1 MAETNVYFMRTPLDS
16 TYQHT
21 LYFKNRSEQENYFA
35 TKVIYSMLN
44 CTYQRKDNKIRANK
58 NYEELLS
65 CNYVQFTNGGKKFY
79 AFIKDV
85 QYVSEG
91 LTDVIIETDVLQTYM
106 FDYQILTSF
115 VEREHTDN
123 DTAGSNTLPEGLELG
138 DFIVNS
144 YKNDYEKLKPSDWVV
159 IGATEKKIKSSN
171 GVISFVNSIGGL
183 FNGIYSGIK
192 YYAYYRS
199 KIDDEGNN
207 VEDLSITKALQD
219 YADAGKIEAISSL
232 FLCPNFLITGATIQP
247 GDVGISI
254 PESNTAR
261 SFNSTIS
268 KPTSLNGYIPR
279 NKKLLTSPY
288 CYLYVSNGN
297 GGNAIYNNEYFSGA
311 SCNFKIYGSITPGCS
326 IRLLPLNYKGVQENE
341 SEGLNLGKYPQC
353 NWATDQYINWL
364 TQNGVNVATSLINS
378 TAGMGLGFAIG
389 GPVGGVS
396 GAIGGLSSIVNTLHE
411 VKMADRIPPQTQGN
425 INCGD
430 VVCSAGLNTF
440 HYYQMSI
447 KKEYAQIIDQYFDMF
462 GYKTNSVKIP
472 NKEHRTRYWYTKT
485 IDINIEGSLPEN
497 DLTKIK
503 DCYNRGITFWSDHVN
518 YRNYT
523 LPNEIINNK

>member
-21 LYFKNRSEQENYFA
+21 LYFKNRTEQENYFA
-35 TKVIYSMLN
+35 TKVVYSMLN
-44 CTYQRKDNKIRANK
+44 CTYQRKDNKIRASK

-138 DFIVNS
+138 EYVVNR
-144 YKNDYEKLKPSDWVV
+144 YTKDRELYPSRWVV
-159 IGATEKKIKSSN
+159 VGATERRNVDEKGNITFEP
-171 GVISFVNSIGGL
+171 VIGGV
-183 FNGIYSGIK
+183 FNGIYSGVR
-192 YYAYYRS
+192 YYVY
-199 KIDDEGNN
+199 IDNPVNAE
-207 VEDLSITKALQD
+207 EAQYSITKALQD
-219 YADAGKIEAISSL
+219 YADAGKIDAISSV
-232 FLCPNFLITGATIQP
+232 FLAPAILLGSGTSEHLNMIQNSYSP
-247 GDVGISI
+247 YTKEFSLSI
-254 PESNTAR
+254 INT
-261 SFNSTIS
+261 
-268 KPTSLNGYIPR
+268 LDGYSPR
-279 NKKLLTSPY
+279 NKKLLTDPY
-288 CYLYVSNGN
+288 RYILVSNGN
-297 GGNAIYNNEYFSGA
+297 GGTAIYKYEYFNSEYK
-311 SCNFKIYGSITPGCS
+311 FKIYGSLTPGCS
-326 IRLLPLNYKGVQENE
+326 VRLLPLNYKGVTENE
-341 SEGLNLGKYPQC
+341 TEGLNLGKYPQC
-353 NWATDQYINWL
+353 NWATDQYTNWL
-364 TQNGVNVATSLINS
+364 TQNGVNIATSLINS
-378 TAGMGLGFAIG
+378 TAGIGLGFAVG

-396 GAIGGLSSIVNTLHE
+396 GAIAGVSGIINTMHE

-430 VVCSAGLNTF
+430 VVCSMKNNTF

-485 IDINIEGSLPEN
+485 IDVNIEGSLPEN

-523 LPNEIINNK
+523 LPNEIINKEA